1 MIPNKARAEELASAQ
16 LSAARKEQGGAGS
29 ETGSRSRFF
38 TRRRRQRRSK
48 SLGKDHW
55 EDVVF
60 SEAAVSQF
68 PAYERVVLRG
78 CGFLRPVV
86 LFGAVADIARDLL
99 LREMP
104 DKFAAPREFSG
115 WDGEGRGVSG
125 V

>member
-16 LSAARKEQGGAGS
+16 LSAARREQGGGAGADG
-29 ETGSRSRFF
+29 GSGRSRFF

-60 SEAAVSQF
+60 SDAVSQF

-78 CGFLRPVV
+78 CGFVRPVV

-104 DKFAAPREFSG
+104 DKFAAPRESQG
-115 WDGEGRGVSG
+115 AA
-125 V
+125 